1 MAMSPQLDEPK
12 NIHTE
17 TVQSVNKEKIKSSKR
32 KTPYAQVVPI
42 RLSVDLS
49 LQKLCFPER
58 GAEYIQRAEWNAYNQ
73 EYFTQQVVTQN

>member
-1 MAMSPQLDEPK
+1 MAMSPQLDGPK

-32 KTPYAQVVPI
+32 KTHYAQVVPI

-49 LQKLCFPER
+49 LHKLCFPER
-58 GAEYIQRAEWNAYNQ
+58 GAEYIQRAEWNTYNQ
-73 EYFTQQVVTQN
+73 AYFTQQVVTQN